1 MSDSIRDLAQMMSS
15 HLDSAETSERFCVE
29 LTRFTNITEQL
40 VFIIREI
47 ISSTDRVDA
56 ATIASDIAREL
67 REHVNRGQ
75 KTLSDMLAEEA
86 DTEDGRAPKLEIFGC
101 IV

>member
-86 DTEDGRAPKLEIFGC
+86 DTEDGRAPKLEIFSC